1 MAVPFRRKSSK
12 KSREGRS
19 AENLKFKKNAFP
31 SLVKC
36 KTCDQPKVIHQ
47 VCKNCFAYNNKVS
60 FK

>member
-31 SLVKC
+31 VLIKC
-36 KTCDQPKVIHQ
+36 VNCDEPKIIHK
-47 VCKNCFAYNNKVS
+47 VCNNCLIYKKVD
-60 FK
+60 FN